1 MMMMVMMRLHQA
13 VKRPVHQSE
22 DHLVLQSL
30 LQHVLLLPGEVEQ
43 HRHSPDQL
51 EGLTGEQQTVCG

>member
-1 MMMMVMMRLHQA
+1 MMWLHQA
-13 VKRPVHQSE
+13 VKRLSTNLIFQG
-22 DHLVLQSL
+22 L

-51 EGLTGEQQTVCG
+51 KGLTEDQQTGCG